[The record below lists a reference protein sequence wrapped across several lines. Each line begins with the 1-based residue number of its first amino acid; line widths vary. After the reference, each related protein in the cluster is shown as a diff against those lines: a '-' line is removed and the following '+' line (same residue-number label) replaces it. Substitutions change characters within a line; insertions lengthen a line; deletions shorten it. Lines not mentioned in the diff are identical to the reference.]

1 MHLHTLSRAS
11 LVLAGVLALPLSAQ
25 EVAPPVARE
34 TIGTEPVDGL
44 IAGTKRYNV
53 TFNDRSFT
61 LDEFREAVASGQ
73 SADQVERIVANL
85 QAKARAQRDGFR
97 QRIEEMGGRVETT
110 FWLIDACTI
119 DIKPTDVAAVREMA
133 GVMLVDPDLPTYHA
147 ILTAT
152 NANNHNSDAVQAA
165 GNRGTGF
172 AVAIVDTGQDSN
184 MGGSGRPH
192 RIYYRGG
199 NIANNTGGGIG
210 GSLLLANVQ
219 IPGTIGADDTH
230 GHGTGVMGIAAGSI
244 WGNAGADN
252 GHANDAYKVGYS
264 ICAFSG
270 SCSSSLSIEALGWQ
284 QAAAD
289 KVRYNIVSA
298 NMSYGSSPTMTDVSQ
313 QAIDGAALNANILAC
328 CAAGNSGTGG
338 TSGSAAVANGLAVSA
353 ATGNSKAI
361 ASFSTRGPMGAR
373 TYPDIAGNGV
383 NTVMPARDAEASN
396 FVASG
401 TSMGSPEVCGVG
413 ALVKYARPAASAREI
428 KAILL
433 ASSENVAGYTE
444 NVAGQGYLR
453 ADRAAACAASAD
465 SVITD
470 TIASTATPNDHLL
483 SVVSGQP
490 VKIALTWFRHNLGST
505 VYSNLG
511 LTVLNGATPIATKNS
526 AANLYEVVSFT
537 APITG
542 NLIVRVNAA
551 SLALTPQPY
560 SVAACATSGAQPS
573 FLAGST
579 GFVAIDGA
587 GCPGTGGIPSAHPSG
602 NPTIGASFNVNLTYA
617 RPSTSAFLFL
627 GASNSTWLGIGLPVN
642 LSLFGAPNCFLRV
655 SGDVVAS
662 IPVGATG
669 TGGFTLSIPND
680 TGLVGATVFAQY
692 FVLDPP
698 INTLDL
704 VGSNSLRVRI
714 GSR

>member
-1 MHLHTLSRAS
+1 MHLLTLSRAS
-11 LVLAGVLALPLSAQ
+11 LVLVGLLSLPLTAQ
-25 EVAPPVARE
+25 ELGTSPPDV
-34 TIGTEPVDGL
+34 TIGTDPVDGL
-44 IAGTKRYNV
+44 IPGTKRYNV

-61 LDEFREAVASGQ
+61 LDEFREAVASGR
-73 SADQVERIVANL
+73 SADEVERIVKNL
-85 QAKARAQRDGFR
+85 ESRARVERDAFR
-97 QRIEEMGGRVETT
+97 QQIEAMGGRVQTT
-110 FWLIDACTI
+110 FWLIDVCTI
-119 DIKPTDVAAVREMA
+119 DIKPTDVAQVRAMP
-133 GVMLVDPDLPTYHA
+133 GVLFVDPDLPTHPA

-152 NANNHNSDAVQAA
+152 NAANHNSDAVQAA

-172 AVAIVDTGQDSN
+172 GVAIVDTGQDSN

-199 NIANNTGGGIG
+199 NSANTTGGGLG

-230 GHGTGVMGIAAGSI
+230 GHGTGVMGISAGSI

-252 GHANDAYKVGYS
+252 GHANDAFKVGYS
-264 ICAFSG
+264 ICVSSG
-270 SCSSSLSIEALGWQ
+270 SCSSSLSVEAAGWQ

-338 TSGSAAVANGLAVSA
+338 TGGSAAVANGLAVAA
-353 ATGNSKAI
+353 ATNNTKAI
-361 ASFSTRGPMGAR
+361 ASFSTRGPMGSR

-413 ALVKYARPAASAREI
+413 ALVKFARPAASAREI

-444 NVAGQGYLR
+444 NTGGQGYLR
-453 ADRAAACAASAD
+453 ADRAVACAASPN

-483 SVVSGQP
+483 RVVSGQQ
-490 VKIALTWFRHNLGST
+490 VKVAVTWFRHTLTSS

-511 LTVLNGATPIATKNS
+511 LTVLNGAATIASKNS
-526 AANLYEVVSFT
+526 AANLYEVVTFT

-542 NLIVRVNAA
+542 NLIVRINAV
-551 SLALTPQPY
+551 SLSPTQQPY
-560 SVAACATSGAQPS
+560 SLAAHATTGAQPEFQS
-573 FLAGST
+573 GST
-579 GFVAIDGA
+579 GSVTIDGA
-587 GCPGTGGIPSAHPSG
+587 GCPGTGGIPSAHPAA
-602 NPTIGASFNVNLTYA
+602 NPKINSSLVINLTYA
-617 RPSTSAFLFL
+617 RPSSTAFMLL
-627 GASNSTWLGIGLPVN
+627 GVSNSSWLGFGLPFN
-642 LSLFGAPNCFLRV
+642 LTPFGAPNCFLRI
-655 SGDVVAS
+655 SGDVVS
-662 IPVGATG
+662 NVPVGATG
-669 TGGFTLSIPND
+669 TGSFTLPIANN
-680 TGLVGATVFAQY
+680 VGFIDAVIFAQY
-692 FVLDPP
+692 LVNDPP
-698 INTLDL
+698 INALDL
-704 VGSNSLRVRI
+704 VASNSLRIVI
-714 GSR
+714 GNR